1 MKDSLII
8 GLTGGIASGKST
20 VSKFFSNLSIPII
33 DADQISHDLTKI
45 NGSAYSEVI
54 EYFGENITGENGDID
69 RKKLGTI
76 VFNSKSKKE
85 KLESIIHPKVLSTI
99 QAEIKSRRGEYKI
112 IEVPLLIESGFQEF
126 TNRILVVDCST
137 ETQMERLMVRDEVTE
152 EYAKNILSNQ
162 IDRETRLKFAN
173 EIVINEKNN
182 SLLKL
187 EDQVKKIHNF
197 YLDLIRTYKK

>member
-1 MKDSLII
+1 MKDTLII

-137 ETQMERLMVRDEVTE
+137 ETQMERLMKRDGVTE

>member
-20 VSKFFSNLSIPII
+20 VCKFFSNLSIPII

-69 RKKLGTI
+69 RKILGTI

-99 QAEIKSRRGEYKI
+99 QTEIKSRRGEYKI

-137 ETQMERLMVRDEVTE
+137 ETQIERLMKRDGVTE

-173 EIVINEKNN
+173 EIVINEKKD